1 MLVGWWWQPQFNANA
16 IKNLKIP
23 LPPLEIQNQIVEKMD
38 NALGIKKQKEKIAKE
53 LLEGIDDF
61 VLWELGIEYE
71 EVEEK
76 KVFGIML
83 SELGETKRFDV
94 SYYKSDKELLKWKY
108 ENIILWDYIDLF
120 NWYAFKSKEY
130 VEKSETLNFRM
141 SNIRPWWLIDI
152 KYSEKFLPDN
162 YAEKYKNFLLK
173 DWDVVIAMS
182 DMAGEPKIL
191 AVPTII
197 KTDWRALLQNQ
208 RVWKIIFKDT
218 ENLKPEYLNYI
229 LICKFVRDSIK
240 WKWSKSVQI
249 NLSKSDILS
258 FKIPLPPLEI
268 QEKIANEVKSRIE
281 KAKVLEQ
288 EAKEIYKNAK
298 KEVEEM
304 ILGE

>member
-94 SYYKSDKELLKWKY
+94 SYNNPKFLNYEKQIKNWKY
-108 ENIILWDYIDLF
+108 NLVKIW
-120 NWYAFKSKEY
+120 
-130 VEKSETLNFRM
+130 
-141 SNIRPWWLIDI
+141 
-152 KYSEKFLPDN
+152 EKFQYINGFAFSSKDYLDKWVKLLTIKNITKTWVNFDNVTYLPEN
-162 YAEKYKNFLLK
+162 YLEKYNDFEIQKNDILFAMTWATIWKACIFEWEEKVLL
-173 DWDVVIAMS
+173 
-182 DMAGEPKIL
+182 
-191 AVPTII
+191 
-197 KTDWRALLQNQ
+197 NQ
-208 RVWKIIFKDT
+208 RCWAIRTNT
-218 ENLKPEYLNYI
+218 ENPLFLYTILNLEFYKNEI
-229 LICKFVRDSIK
+229 LRNSWWWAQPNISHNEIL
-240 WKWSKSVQI
+240 
-249 NLSKSDILS
+249 NL
-258 FKIPLPPLEI
+258 KIPLPPLEI
-268 QEKIANEVKSRIE
+268 QEKIANEVKKRIE